1 MTNKR
6 TKIIGL
12 TGSIGTGKSTVAWMF
27 EELGVP
33 TLNADTVAH
42 EMIEPRKPAWK
53 QIYERYGKAILQGND
68 LIDRKALSQ
77 IVFRDPEERKFLESA
92 IHPHVKEELKHR
104 IGMMSKAGHPFFIIE
119 VPLLFEANWT
129 DIFDAIIVVRCSE
142 ETEIRRCTEKFHVDN
157 AEIKLRIAAQ
167 LPLSEKAAGADA
179 IIDNDGELEETR
191 VQVTRLH
198 QQMVKGTFPV
208 K

>member
-1 MTNKR
+1 MANKQ

-42 EMIEPRKPAWK
+42 DVIAPRKHAWK
-53 QIYERYGKAILQGND
+53 QIYERYGSSILSAND
-68 LIDRKALSQ
+68 IIDRKILSQ
-77 IVFRDPEERKFLESA
+77 IVFQNPDERKSLES
-92 IHPHVKEELKHR
+92 IVHPHVKEELKHR
-104 IGMMSKAGHPFFIIE
+104 IGMMKKAGHPFFIIE
-119 VPLLFEANWT
+119 VPLLFEAGWI
-129 DIFDAIIVVRCSE
+129 DIFDAIIVVHCSE
-142 ETEIRRCTEKFHVDN
+142 EEEVKRCVEKFHVNDS
-157 AEIKLRIAAQ
+157 EIKLRIEAQ
-167 LPLSEKAAGADA
+167 RPLDEKVAKADA
-179 IIDNDGELEETR
+179 VIDNDGRLEETH

-198 QQMVKGTFPV
+198 QQMVKGTFPS